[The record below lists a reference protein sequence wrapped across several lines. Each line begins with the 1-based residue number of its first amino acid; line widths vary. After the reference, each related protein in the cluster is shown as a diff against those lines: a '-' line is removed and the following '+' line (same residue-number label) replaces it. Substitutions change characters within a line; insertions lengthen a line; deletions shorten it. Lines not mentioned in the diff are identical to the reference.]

1 MLWIWFMIFF
11 LGIYQTAFID
21 YFLQNPDFYQLDAYT
36 WETENFRK
44 MELGEYLTGRQEID
58 YDGLAALMIT
68 YNYDLRKLE
77 EEEFKRWPAAKA
89 LIQKK
94 KPVELKKL
102 SRAYQTVLQDI
113 SCFPVPASSKD
124 TTPFPKY
131 QDDFLASRNYGG
143 ERQHEGCDLMGNQRP
158 RGCYPVLSMTAG
170 TVEKIGWL
178 EKGGWRIGIRAPS
191 GAYFYYA
198 HLYQYSENWQEGD
211 FVYPGTL
218 LGYMGDSG
226 YGIREGTVGNFDVH
240 LHLGIYIRTDHYDEL
255 SVNPYW
261 ILKYSERFIRTAE
274 Y

>member
-1 MLWIWFMIFF
+1 MIFF

-21 YFLQNPDFYQLDAYT
+21 YFLQNPDFYQLDTYT

-44 MELGEYLTGRQEID
+44 MELGEYLAGRKEID
-58 YDGLAALMIT
+58 YDGLAALMIA

-77 EEEFKRWPAAKA
+77 EEEFKRWPTVKA

-124 TTPFPKY
+124 ATPFPEY
-131 QDDFLASRNYGG
+131 RDDFLAPRNYGG
-143 ERQHEGCDLMGNQRP
+143 DRQHEGCDLMGNQRP
-158 RGCYPVLSMTAG
+158 RGSYPVLSMTAG
-170 TVEKIGWL
+170 TVENVGWL

-261 ILKYSERFIRTAE
+261 VLKYSERFIRTAE